1 MVPVAGVEGGYMTTL
16 NIRAR
21 GQWNHVDFD
30 AQVQDLTL
38 ESVKKAIRDN
48 RSRFWTMQ
56 YEEIGANVSVFIKG
70 TLCCVATGFIAFFGL
85 SGLYRIDVDMR
96 KAA

>member
-1 MVPVAGVEGGYMTTL
+1 MAPASGVEGGYMTTL
-16 NIRAR
+16 NIRAC
-21 GQWNHVDFD
+21 GQWNRVDFD
-30 AQVQDLTL
+30 AQVQDLTS
-38 ESVKKAIRDN
+38 ESIKKAIRDN
-48 RSRFWTMQ
+48 RSRFRIMQ

-70 TLCCVATGFIAFFGL
+70 TLNRVATGFITFFGL